1 LNHPTLIVVAAA
13 AAAVV
18 AVAVAVAVEKKTLI
32 IVEDY
37 IGIFDIDSHSTRLV
51 KKKKK

>member
-1 LNHPTLIVVAAA
+1 MNHQNLTVVGAAA

-18 AVAVAVAVEKKTLI
+18 EKKTVI

-37 IGIFDIDSHSTRLV
+37 NEIFDIDSHSTRSA
-51 KKKKK
+51 KKKKNK